1 MVLSCL
7 AHNPFRECLLHPPLL
22 HWHVLLSVS
31 RLSVLFRPW
40 VPLCL
45 LWACH
50 LLGFPSSLGRKANVN
65 DPFHLLVCH
74 LSHCLFLFLCPY
86 RYALVTLTNNL
97 SQHVLA
103 SHIDDI
109 ESPCLC
115 LHPLVCAL
123 SLLWGFPW
131 VVGHT
136 QQDFLCD
143 CLWKSRVLSI
153 AVHRTPVTPSTLV
166 KSKTSHGTQGVG
178 EFLAVGTSS

>member
-1 MVLSCL
+1 M
-7 AHNPFRECLLHPPLL
+7 
-22 HWHVLLSVS
+22 
-31 RLSVLFRPW
+31 
-40 VPLCL
+40 
-45 LWACH
+45 
-50 LLGFPSSLGRKANVN
+50 N
-65 DPFHLLVCH
+65 DPFHLLVFH
-74 LSHCLFLFLCPY
+74 LSHCLCPFLCPY

-115 LHPLVCAL
+115 LHPLVCDL

-143 CLWKSRVLSI
+143 CLWKNLLFLWSGGLLCIQTFVFCNWIDDLTCLKDWPCLEDWLCLKDGLCFKQWLTDWLCLKNGGCFQDWFCLKDCHRFCTGTGVASRLGDSIISRVG
-153 AVHRTPVTPSTLV
+153 P
-166 KSKTSHGTQGVG
+166 
-178 EFLAVGTSS
+178 